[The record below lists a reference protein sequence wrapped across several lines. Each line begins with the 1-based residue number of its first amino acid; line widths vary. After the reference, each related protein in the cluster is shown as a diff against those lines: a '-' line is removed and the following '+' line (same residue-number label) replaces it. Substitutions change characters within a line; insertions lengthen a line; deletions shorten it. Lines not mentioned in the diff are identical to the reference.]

1 MEALRCVE
9 ESSLALRWVDGP
21 LPIVIE
27 HGRRTAGKDP
37 ASFSRWREALPY
49 LARVDSP
56 GVIWGVSADL
66 GAVG

>member
-27 HGRRTAGKDP
+27 HGRRTAGKAP
-37 ASFSRWREALPY
+37 ASFFPMARSPY
-49 LARVDSP
+49 LARLDSP
-56 GVIWGVSADL
+56 GSDLVS
-66 GAVG
+66 